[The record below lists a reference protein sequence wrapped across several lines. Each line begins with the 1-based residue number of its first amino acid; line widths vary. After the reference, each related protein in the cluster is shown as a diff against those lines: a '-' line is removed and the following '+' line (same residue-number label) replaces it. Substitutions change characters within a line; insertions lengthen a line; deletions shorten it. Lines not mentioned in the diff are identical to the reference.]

1 MQLAHAAK
9 DNHEVRAMPWA
20 LLTMLLDASC
30 PADTK
35 ASEVRNAQFK
45 AQNLASSDP
54 DTESALQA
62 APFLELEV
70 LLLDLHLGSLALK
83 THSFAEQQSNSK
95 KYKLQLSLC
104 KAQAT
109 SLVGDASMAVNIL
122 KTTVRG
128 TGTRLLVCSDEIC
141 SHALKYVGTF
151 ISQCIACSVSVTAC
165 TSTYLC
171 HLSHNST

>member
-9 DNHEVRAMPWA
+9 DNHEGRAMPWA

-45 AQNLASSDP
+45 AQTLASSDP
-54 DTESALQA
+54 DTASTIQA

-83 THSFAEQQSNSK
+83 THTFAQRQSNSDNF
-95 KYKLQLSLC
+95 KLQLSLC

-109 SLVGDASMAVNIL
+109 SLAGDAGTAVNML
-122 KTTVRG
+122 KTAVRG
-128 TGTRLLVCSDEIC
+128 TGAELL
-141 SHALKYVGTF
+141 AY
-151 ISQCIACSVSVTAC
+151 
-165 TSTYLC
+165 
-171 HLSHNST
+171 